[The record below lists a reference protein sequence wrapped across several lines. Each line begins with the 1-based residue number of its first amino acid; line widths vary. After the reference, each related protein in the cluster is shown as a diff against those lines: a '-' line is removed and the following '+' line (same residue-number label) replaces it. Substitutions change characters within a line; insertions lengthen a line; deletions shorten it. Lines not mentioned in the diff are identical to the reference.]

1 VMTGDD
7 WANIA
12 RGLYDA
18 SGQPAAVNAFFVSY
32 VVRAARRRVRAVA
45 LWPSAC
51 RWVDSDAAWQSR

>member
-1 VMTGDD
+1 MTGDD

-32 VVRAARRRVRAVA
+32 VVRAARRRVRAGVR
-45 LWPSAC
+45 WAC
-51 RWVDSDAAWQSR
+51 RAVHHGRGQRDCGL